1 MTKLSAKTDSRGAA
15 IRLMGAASAIAMMTM
30 LSSPAFAQAT
40 TPAEED
46 AGEDI
51 VVTGI
56 QASIANSVSVKR
68 EEVSIVEVVSAE
80 EIGKLPDVSIA
91 ESIARLPGLTAQ
103 RVGGRAQTI
112 SIRGLAPDF
121 STTLLNGRQQASS
134 GDNRGVEFD
143 QYPSELLRQVVVYKT
158 PDANVSGMGLSGTI
172 DLRTVRPLD
181 TNDRVIAVNLR
192 GELTSGDRL
201 NSDVRNYGGR
211 FSISYVDQN
220 ESGTLGWAI
229 GYAHLDA
236 PSQNRQYKAYGYETF
251 GSNRAPLISPDSAD
265 TATFLTGQEIFAT
278 SREQRRD
285 AVMGVIEWQP
295 SDAVHVTTD
304 LYYSR
309 FSQNETRRGAQWF
322 SNVWADSQQFQN
334 VGTAL
339 VGGTTVGVT
348 GRNTGVAPIVR
359 NDYNTRDDELFSAG
373 LNAEFQMTEDLSFI
387 ADLSYSHNS
396 RDESITETYAG
407 AFTGATPAG
416 INNTNQN
423 ANRQFDTINWD
434 ISNLVSGN
442 GYPSYTT
449 GLNYA
454 DAARISLGDR
464 APWGGWGHDGQTK
477 EPHVNESVYALDL
490 GFHYDIGGDL
500 FDSIDFGVNFTHRDK
515 DKRVDEFD
523 LNLKN
528 GRAQTLVASQ
538 YLVNPTNLGYAG
550 FGNVLSV
557 DLRSAIPVYYDRITF
572 LDDAHFDKAWSLSE
586 ELITGRMRLN
596 IDNGPLRGN
605 LGLQVIYADQSSSG
619 FSINRTL
626 NPRVVTPYTDG
637 ADYTDFLP
645 SLNLSYDLGGGHR
658 IRFAA
663 ARQVARPRV
672 DELRANFTPSFNNN
686 PCANAANCIPAA
698 PGQPPTLVKVWSA
711 NGGNPNLQPWRA
723 NAVDLAYEWYI
734 GRASYFSVGL
744 FYKDLRSYI
753 YTDRQPFDFTGLPI
767 PSTAVPLPPGTT
779 YDFIGQ
785 ANQPANGHGGYIK
798 GIEISG
804 ALELG
809 RIASFL
815 EGFGVQGGYSI
826 NRTNL
831 HPLALNAAGT
841 NQAAIQATRIP
852 GFSRDTYNITGYF
865 ERAGF
870 QARASYRGRAAFKGE
885 VTALFAS
892 RGVTEILAEHQI
904 DAQIGY
910 TFQEGSPLAGFGIL
924 LQANNLDNSPYATRL
939 GTDGGGIRTADG
951 SFLGQD
957 YETYGTQYLFGFSY
971 RF

>member
-46 AGEDI
+46 TGDDI

-56 QASIANSVSVKR
+56 LASIESSVGAKR

-91 ESIARLPGLTAQ
+91 ESLARLPGLTAQ
-103 RVGGRAQTI
+103 RVGGRAQVI

-143 QYPSELLRQVVVYKT
+143 QYPSELLNSVVVYKT
-158 PDANVSGMGLSGTI
+158 PDANVSGMGLSGTV
-172 DLRTVRPLD
+172 DLRTVRPL
-181 TNDRVIAVNLR
+181 TYGRRAIAFNIR
-192 GELTSGDRL
+192 GELTSGDQL
-201 NSDVRNYGGR
+201 NDDVRNYGGR
-211 FSISYVDQN
+211 ASFSYIDQN

-229 GYAHLDA
+229 GFAHLDA

-251 GSNRAPLISPDSAD
+251 GSGINGSINPVTAR
-265 TATFLTGQEIFAT
+265 TATFLTGQEIVAT

-285 AVMGVIEWQP
+285 AVMGIIEWQP

-322 SNVWADSQQFQN
+322 SNVWADSQQFNN
-334 VGTAL
+334 VGTAV

-348 GRNTGVAPIVR
+348 GSNTRVAPIIR

-373 LNAEFQMTEDLSFI
+373 LNAEFQMTDNLSFI

-407 AFTGATPAG
+407 AFAGASPAG

-423 ANRQFDTINWD
+423 ANRMFDTINWD

-442 GYPSYTT
+442 GYPTYTT

-464 APWGGWGHDGQTK
+464 APWGGWGHDGATK

-490 GFHYDIGGDL
+490 GFHYAIEDGF
-500 FDSIDFGVNFTHRDK
+500 FDSFDFGVNFTHRDK

-523 LNLKN
+523 LMLKN
-528 GRAQTLVASQ
+528 GRAQTLVGSQ
-538 YLVNPTNLGYAG
+538 YLVPSTNLGFAG

-557 DLRSAIPVYYDRITF
+557 NLPAALPVYYDRVTF
-572 LDDAHFDKAWSLSE
+572 INNDTYDKAWGLSE
-586 ELITGRMRLN
+586 ELITLRARLS
-596 IDNGPLRGN
+596 IDTGPLRGN
-605 LGLQVIYADQSSSG
+605 LGLQVIHADQSSTGSA
-619 FSINRTL
+619 INRTVS
-626 NPRVVTPYTDG
+626 PTVVSPYTDG
-637 ADYTDFLP
+637 DRYTDILP

-663 ARQVARPRV
+663 ARQMARPRV
-672 DELRANFTPSFNNN
+672 DELRANFLPSFANVCGGSP
-686 PCANAANCIPAA
+686 PCV
-698 PGQPPTLVKVWSA
+698 PGQTVNPWSA
-711 NGGNPNLQPWRA
+711 SGGNPNLQPWRA
-723 NAVDLAYEWYI
+723 DAVDLAYEWYI
-734 GRASYFSVGL
+734 GRASYLSIGL

-753 YTDRQPFDFTGLPI
+753 FTQRLPFNFSGL
-767 PSTAVPLPPGTT
+767 PLPPSASLIPAGVIISP
-779 YDFIGQ
+779 IGQ
-785 ANQPANGHGGYIK
+785 INTPANGSGGYIK
-798 GIEISG
+798 GLEISG
-804 ALELG
+804 ALEFG
-809 RIASFL
+809 RITSLL

-831 HPLALNAAGT
+831 HPLALNTAGN
-841 NQAAIQATRIP
+841 NQTAIQATRIP
-852 GFSRDTYNITGYF
+852 GFSRDTYNITGFF
-865 ERAGF
+865 ERWGF

-910 TFQEGSPLAGFGIL
+910 TFQEGSSLEGLGIL
-924 LQANNLDNSPYATRL
+924 FQVNNLDDSPYATRL

-957 YETYGTQYLFGFSY
+957 YETYGRQFLFGFSY